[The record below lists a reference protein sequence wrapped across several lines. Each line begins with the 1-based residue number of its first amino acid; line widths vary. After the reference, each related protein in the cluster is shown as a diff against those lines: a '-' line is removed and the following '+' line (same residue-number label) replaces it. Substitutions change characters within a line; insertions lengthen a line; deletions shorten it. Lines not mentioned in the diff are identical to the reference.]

1 MLEINETRQ
10 VLKSLNLETVN
21 HLWGQKLVNL
31 FFQLGND
38 RTFSPV
44 QIFKTLP
51 KVLVRQNKNKINP
64 TKKGKY
70 QIQNNRNNIV
80 LFEKKKKV
88 PERQMCN
95 WQVLSA
101 QFRSGSRRGFLKDT
115 VLDPDLEGVLERL
128 IDNQKT

>member
-21 HLWGQKLVNL
+21 HLWGQKLVYL

-80 LFEKKKKV
+80 LFEKKKKF
-88 PERQMCN
+88 Q
-95 WQVLSA
+95 
-101 QFRSGSRRGFLKDT
+101 KDRCAT
-115 VLDPDLEGVLERL
+115 DRFYLPNLDQEVEGAF
-128 IDNQKT
+128 